1 MEIKKAFTL
10 SEVLITLGII
20 GVVAAL
26 TIPVIISK
34 IDERETIVHW
44 KKMYSVLSQAYIKAI
59 NEDHPPCPRVI
70 SEKCSFDLSTSQ
82 AFNSDF
88 LIAFAKNLNA
98 KILCA
103 NRVLVDDS
111 SIIQC
116 DSTNGVYNYFHPLKS
131 LAGGDVAAYGFK
143 EMVMQLPTGEH
154 VMFGGAGNGEIISV
168 SLNGYGDGKNQLGK
182 EIFVMKAFEKSLKPM
197 GADGTFDKNRNGDVC
212 KCGKEYGVT
221 SATYIEYQELPS
233 GTCCSAYYLTK

>member
-70 SEKCSFDLSTSQ
+70 SEKCVFDLSTSQ

-116 DSTNGVYNYFHPLKS
+116 DSTNGVYNYFHHFKS
-131 LAGGDVAAYGFK
+131 LSGGEIGPYGTSA
-143 EMVMQLPTGEH
+143 MIIQLQTGEH
-154 VMFGGAGNGEIISV
+154 VMFGWSMQGSLVSV
-168 SLNGYGDGKNQLGK
+168 SLNGFGKGENRVGK

-212 KCGKEYGVT
+212 KCGIEYGVD
-221 SATYIEYQELPS
+221 SATWFENQELPS